1 MACAQT
7 SRPSLPMS
15 NRIQAGERKALGD
28 SSHYEEIALI
38 GNGAYGTVYK
48 ARDTAN
54 EGQMVALKKVRVPL
68 TEEGV
73 PMSTLREISLLKQ
86 MEKYEHPNI
95 VRLLDICHG
104 PRLEHEQQL
113 ILYMVFEHVDQDLAT
128 YLERCPAP
136 GLSAERIKYM
146 MYQILCG
153 VDFLH
158 ANRIVHRDL
167 KPQNVLVTSGHQV
180 KLADFG
186 LARIYDAHMVLTSVV
201 VTLWY
206 RSPEV
211 LLTTSYATPVD
222 IWSCGCIFAELFRR
236 KPLFCGQSEA
246 DQLSKIFDLIGTPCM
261 DEWPE
266 SCSLPWNTF
275 ANRPR
280 GSFYDAISSSELC
293 QQSLQL
299 LERMLTFDPSRRI
312 TAAEALQHPYFRDDG
327 YLPVT
332 FSPTTSTS
340 SSPSTGGR
348 SDTPIPMSCS
358 SNDDSGHSSA
368 DGHLP
373 EPDN

>member
-1 MACAQT
+1 
-7 SRPSLPMS
+7 
-15 NRIQAGERKALGD
+15 
-28 SSHYEEIALI
+28 
-38 GNGAYGTVYK
+38 
-48 ARDTAN
+48 
-54 EGQMVALKKVRVPL
+54 
-68 TEEGV
+68 
-73 PMSTLREISLLKQ
+73 
-86 MEKYEHPNI
+86 
-95 VRLLDICHG
+95 
-104 PRLEHEQQL
+104 
-113 ILYMVFEHVDQDLAT
+113 
-128 YLERCPAP
+128 
-136 GLSAERIKYM
+136 M

-201 VTLWY
+201 IIIHATSLMLCVHSTQTTNKKMVFVKVVTLWY

-246 DQLSKIFDLIGTPCM
+246 DQLSKIFEYAFHFAFYVLIYRIYCILTISYCLFSLIGTPCM

>member
-1 MACAQT
+1 MPGSSIALRGPCKTQQLPT
-7 SRPSLPMS
+7 SRDHERV
-15 NRIQAGERKALGD
+15 NAGNERHALGD

-113 ILYMVFEHVDQDLAT
+113 VLYMVFEHVDQDLAS
-128 YLERCPAP
+128 YLERCPLP
-136 GLSAERIKYM
+136 GLSADRIKYL
-146 MYQILCG
+146 MYQMVCG

-167 KPQNVLVTSGHQV
+167 KPQNVLVTSSGQV

-186 LARIYDAHMVLTSVV
+186 LARIYDIHMVLTSVV

-222 IWSCGCIFAELFRR
+222 MWSCGCIFAELFRR

-246 DQLSKIFDLIGTPCM
+246 DQLSKIFDIIGTPAM
-261 DEWPE
+261 EDWPE
-266 SCSLPWNTF
+266 TCSLPWNTF
-275 ANRPR
+275 ANRMQTSIYAAVP
-280 GSFYDAISSSELC
+280 DVC
-293 QQSLQL
+293 QQGKQL
-299 LERMLTFDPSRRI
+299 LERMLTFDPSQRM
-312 TAAEALQHPYFRDDG
+312 TASEALLHPYFRDDG
-327 YLPVT
+327 FTAVT
-332 FSPTTSTS
+332 FSPS
-340 SSPSTGGR
+340 SCPST
-348 SDTPIPMSCS
+348 PVAMSCS
-358 SNDDSGHSSA
+358 SNDDSGHSLTS
-368 DGHLP
+368 DGPP
-373 EPDN
+373 EH